1 MLFKKKAKAN
11 LPEIID
17 IHSHILAGI
26 DDGSRNHDMTMHMLE
41 IAKEEGITTM
51 VATPHHMPGK
61 GYTPPEKIQEMVTE
75 LQIEADNLDM
85 GIRILPG
92 NELFYR
98 EDLLDLL
105 EEGQIMGMNGTGYVL
120 VEFDVMAERPYIR
133 NAMRNILGM
142 GYKPILAH
150 VERYPA
156 ILGKDYETIRIL
168 RKLGVLIQANA
179 ASIAGDVGKDIQKH
193 MKKLLKE
200 ELIDLVGTDAHTDRN
215 RAPRVQSCISLLE
228 KWCEPD
234 YIEQLLYKNA
244 KSLLESKED

>member
-1 MLFKKKAKAN
+1 MLFQKKANPA
-11 LPEIID
+11 LTDIID
-17 IHSHILAGI
+17 VHSHILSGI
-26 DDGSRNHDMTMHMLE
+26 DDGARSHDMSMHMLE
-41 IAKEEGITTM
+41 IAVSEGITTI

-61 GYTPPEKIQEMVTE
+61 GYTPPDKIREMVTQ
-75 LQIEADNLDM
+75 LQIEADNADM

-98 EDLLDLL
+98 EDLLELL
-105 EEGQIMGMNGTGYVL
+105 EEGQIMGMDGTNYVL

-133 NAMRNILGM
+133 NAMRNILSL

-179 ASIAGDVGKDIQKH
+179 ASIAGDVGKDVQKH

-200 ELIDLVGTDAHTDRN
+200 GLIDLIGTDAHTDRN
-215 RAPRVQSCISLLE
+215 RAPRIQSCVRVL
-228 KWCEPD
+228 KMWCDAE
-234 YIEQLLYKNA
+234 YIEKLLYKNA
-244 KSLLESKED
+244 KNILESRE